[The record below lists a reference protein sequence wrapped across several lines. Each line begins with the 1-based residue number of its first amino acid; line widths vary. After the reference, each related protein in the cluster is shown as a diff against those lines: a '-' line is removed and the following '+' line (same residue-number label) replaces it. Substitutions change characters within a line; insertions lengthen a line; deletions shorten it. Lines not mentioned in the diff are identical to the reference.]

1 MSAQNHSK
9 TDNFNHNVDYDLVVV
24 GGGINGAVSAAAASA
39 AGLRVLLIDK
49 ADFAS
54 FTSQHSSNLVWGGI
68 KYLQSY
74 EFYLVFKLSMARNK
88 LMRSYPNQIRE
99 VGFLASLG
107 PDAPFGR
114 LLGIFGTLFY
124 WGIGLFGTSAPE
136 SYSAKRAK
144 QLEPILKT
152 GRKAVRYFDA
162 QLPDNDSRFVYDF
175 VRHAKRLGAEVANYT
190 ELTAAT
196 KTDLWT
202 LNLSSNGTTRSVT
215 AGAVVNTA
223 GPFALKVSEILD
235 SKTKAGLVFSKGI
248 HLILGRKITR
258 NDDVLAF
265 WDEQGRLFYVLPMG
279 DRSMVGT
286 TDTRVQDPETEVD
299 QVDRDFVLKQ
309 INAQL
314 EGDQIVPGDII
325 AERSGVRPLVIESA
339 QQSSTADWHQLSRKH
354 VIEADPLKSV
364 VTVLGGKLT
373 DCLNVGQEVVAELRK
388 LGFKTEKPKSWFGE
402 GPQNRKAEFF
412 AMVAAKCNDPA
423 AALRIAE
430 SAWRRQGNRAI
441 DLFAQ
446 SQKLSELISG
456 LGITAEEIEH
466 IAKHEDVATR
476 EDLLRRRLPI
486 AMSRSE
492 KEIADNGPLQDL
504 LGRLGL

>member
-1 MSAQNHSK
+1 MTVQNQSK
-9 TDNFNHNVDYDLVVV
+9 TDNINHSADYDVVIV

-39 AGLRVLLIDK
+39 AGLKVLLIDK
-49 ADFAS
+49 SDFAS
-54 FTSQHSSNLVWGGI
+54 FTSQQSSNLVWGGI

-74 EFYLVFKLSMARNK
+74 EFYLVFKLSLARNK

-114 LLGIFGTLFY
+114 LLGTFGTLFY
-124 WGIGLFGTSAPE
+124 WGIGLFGTSAPR
-136 SYSAKRAK
+136 SYSAKQAK
-144 QLEPILKT
+144 RIEPILKT

-190 ELTAAT
+190 ELTSAS
-196 KTDLWT
+196 KGEIWT
-202 LNLSSNGTTRSVT
+202 LKLQSEGKARTVSAHTVI
-215 AGAVVNTA
+215 NTA
-223 GPFALKVSEILD
+223 GPFASNVSNLLD

-286 TDTRVQDPETEVD
+286 TDTRVQDPHTEVE
-299 QVDRDFVLKQ
+299 QIDRDFVLKQ

-314 EGDQIVPGDII
+314 EGDQILPSDII
-325 AERSGVRPLVIESA
+325 SERSGVRPLVIENA
-339 QQSSTADWHQLSRKH
+339 DQAATLDWHQLSRKH
-354 VIEADPLKSV
+354 VIEADALKSV

-373 DCLNVGQEVVAELRK
+373 DCLNVGQEVVAELKK
-388 LGFKTEKPKSWFGE
+388 LGFRVSKPANWFGE
-402 GPQNRKAEFF
+402 GDQTLKDSF
-412 AMVAAKCNDPA
+412 AKQVLEKSQSAA
-423 AALRIAE
+423 IAE
-430 SAWRRQGNRAI
+430 RITESTWRRQGARAI
-441 DLFAQ
+441 ELFGN
-446 SQKLSELISG
+446 SKHLSEMVQG
-456 LGITAEEIEH
+456 LGITAEEIEY
-466 IAKHEDVATR
+466 IAKHEDVKTR

-486 AMSRSE
+486 AMARSQ
-492 KEIADNGPLQDL
+492 KEIDDNGPLQDL
-504 LGRLGL
+504 LARLGL

>member
-1 MSAQNHSK
+1 MTVQNQSE
-9 TDNFNHNVDYDLVVV
+9 TDNFNHSVDYDLVIV

-39 AGLRVLLIDK
+39 AGLKVLLIDK
-49 ADFAS
+49 SDFAS
-54 FTSQHSSNLVWGGI
+54 FTSQQSSNLVWGGI

-74 EFYLVFKLSMARNK
+74 EFYLVFKLCLARNK

-114 LLGIFGTLFY
+114 LLGTFGTLFY
-124 WGIGLFGTSAPE
+124 WAIGLFGTNPPK

-144 QLEPILKT
+144 ELEPILKT

-190 ELTAAT
+190 ELTAA
-196 KTDLWT
+196 K
-202 LNLSSNGTTRSVT
+202 RSEFWSLELASQGERRTVR
-215 AGAVVNTA
+215 AKAVINTA
-223 GPFALKVSEILD
+223 GPFAANVSELLD

-248 HLILGRKITR
+248 HLVLGRKVSKT
-258 NDDVLAF
+258 DDVLAF

-286 TDTRVQDPETEVD
+286 TDTRVTDPHTQVE

-314 EGDQIVPGDII
+314 EGDQILPSDVIS
-325 AERSGVRPLVIESA
+325 ERSGVRPLVIESA
-339 QQSSTADWHQLSRKH
+339 AEADTADWHQLSRKH
-354 VIEADPLKSV
+354 VIELDRQRGV
-364 VTVLGGKLT
+364 ITVLGGKLT

-388 LGFKTEKPKSWFGE
+388 LGFQVTKPKHWFGE
-402 GPQNRKAEFF
+402 GDQSLKLNFEHLVKAR
-412 AMVAAKCNDPA
+412 CSNLA
-423 AALRIAE
+423 AAERIIE
-430 SAWRRQGNRAI
+430 STWRRQGERAI
-441 DLFAQ
+441 ELL
-446 SQKLSELISG
+446 SQHATITELIPG
-456 LGITAEEIEH
+456 LGITAEEVEF
-466 IAKHEDVATR
+466 IALHEDVKTR

-486 AMSRSE
+486 AMARSQA
-492 KEIADNGPLQDL
+492 EIEQNSQLQQL
-504 LGRLGL
+504 LSRLGL

>member
-1 MSAQNHSK
+1 MIVQNQSK
-9 TDNFNHNVDYDLVVV
+9 TDNINHNVDYDLVIV

-54 FTSQHSSNLVWGGI
+54 FTSQQSSNLVWGGI

-74 EFYLVFKLSMARNK
+74 EFYLVFKLCLARNK

-114 LLGIFGTLFY
+114 LLGTFGTLFY
-124 WGIGLFGTSAPE
+124 WGIGLFGTSAPR

-144 QLEPILKT
+144 QIEPILKS

-190 ELTAAT
+190 ELTSAT
-196 KTDLWT
+196 KAEVW
-202 LNLSSNGTTRSVT
+202 NLQLTTEGKTRSIS
-215 AGAVVNTA
+215 AKAVINTA
-223 GPFALKVSEILD
+223 GPFAANVSELLD

-258 NDDVLAF
+258 NDEVLAF

-286 TDTRVQDPETEVD
+286 TDTRVQDPHTVVE

-314 EGDQIVPGDII
+314 EGDQILPEDII
-325 AERSGVRPLVIESA
+325 SERSGVRPLVIENAA
-339 QQSSTADWHQLSRKH
+339 QASTLDWHQLSRKH
-354 VIEADPLKSV
+354 VIEADHAKSV

-373 DCLNVGQEVVAELRK
+373 DCLNVGQEVVAELKK
-388 LGFKTEKPKSWFGE
+388 LGFKVQRPQNWYGE
-402 GPQNRKAEFF
+402 GSQDLKEEF
-412 AMVAAKCNDPA
+412 AKQVAAKSKNPETA
-423 AALRIAE
+423 KRIAE
-430 SAWRRQGNRAI
+430 STWRRQGERSI
-441 DLFAQ
+441 EILAQ
-446 SQKLSELISG
+446 SQSLTEMIPG
-456 LGITAEEIEH
+456 LGITAQEIEY
-466 IAKHEDVATR
+466 IALHEDVKTR

-486 AMSRSE
+486 AMARSE

-504 LGRLGL
+504 LERLGL

>member
-1 MSAQNHSK
+1 VIVQNQSK
-9 TDNFNHNVDYDLVVV
+9 TDNINHNADYDVVIV

-39 AGLRVLLIDK
+39 AGLKVLLIDK
-49 ADFAS
+49 SDFAS
-54 FTSQHSSNLVWGGI
+54 FTSQQSSNLVWGGI

-74 EFYLVFKLSMARNK
+74 EFYLVFKLCLARNK

-114 LLGIFGTLFY
+114 LLGTFGTLFY
-124 WGIGLFGTSAPE
+124 WGIGLFGTSVPR

-144 QLEPILKT
+144 QLEPILRT

-190 ELTAAT
+190 ELVAAN
-196 KTDLWT
+196 KGSVWNLDLK
-202 LNLSSNGTTRSVT
+202 SDGKTRSVSSR
-215 AGAVVNTA
+215 AVINTA
-223 GPFALKVSEILD
+223 GPFASNVSELLD
-235 SKTKAGLVFSKGI
+235 SKTKAGLVFSKGV
-248 HLILGRKITR
+248 HLILGRKITK

-286 TDTRVQDPETEVD
+286 TDTRVQDPHTEVE

-314 EGDQIVPGDII
+314 EGEKILPEDII
-325 AERSGVRPLVIESA
+325 SERSGVRPLVIENASDA
-339 QQSSTADWHQLSRKH
+339 ATSDWHALSRKH
-354 VIEADPLKSV
+354 VIEADAAKSV
-364 VTVLGGKLT
+364 ITVLGGKLT
-373 DCLNVGQEVVAELRK
+373 DCLNVGQEVVAELK
-388 LGFKTEKPKSWFGE
+388 SLGFKVQKPKHWFGE
-402 GPQNRKAEFF
+402 GEQDQKALF
-412 AMVAAKCNDPA
+412 AQSVAQKCKDPIA
-423 AALRIAE
+423 AERITE
-430 SAWRRQGNRAI
+430 STWRRQGERAI
-441 DLFAQ
+441 EIFAQ
-446 SQKLSELISG
+446 SHTLTELVTG
-456 LGITAEEIEH
+456 LGITAQEIEY
-466 IAKHEDVATR
+466 IARHEDVKTR

-486 AMSRSE
+486 AMARSE
-492 KEIADNGPLQDL
+492 REIADNGPLQDL
-504 LGRLGL
+504 LDRLGL

>member
-1 MSAQNHSK
+1 VIAQNQSK
-9 TDNFNHNVDYDLVVV
+9 TDNFNQSVDYDLVIV

-39 AGLRVLLIDK
+39 AGLKVLLIDK
-49 ADFAS
+49 SDFAS
-54 FTSQHSSNLVWGGI
+54 FTSQQSSNLVWGGI

-74 EFYLVFKLSMARNK
+74 EFYLVFKLSLARNK

-114 LLGIFGTLFY
+114 LLGTFGTLFY
-124 WGIGLFGTSAPE
+124 WGIGLFGTSAPR

-144 QLEPILKT
+144 QIEPILKT
-152 GRKAVRYFDA
+152 GRKAVRYYDA

-190 ELTAAT
+190 ELTGAT
-196 KTDLWT
+196 RTAVWNLT
-202 LNLSSNGTTRSVT
+202 LQSEGQSRKVT
-215 AGAVVNTA
+215 AKAVINTA
-223 GPFALKVSEILD
+223 GPFASSVSELLD

-248 HLILGRKITR
+248 HLILGRKITQ

-286 TDTRVQDPETEVD
+286 TDTRVADPHTEVD

-314 EGDQIVPGDII
+314 EGDQILPSDII
-325 AERSGVRPLVIESA
+325 SERSGVRPLVIEKASQA
-339 QQSSTADWHQLSRKH
+339 STADWHQLSRKH
-354 VIEADPLKSV
+354 VIETDSSNAV

-373 DCLNVGQEVVAELRK
+373 DCLNVGQEVVAELKK
-388 LGFKTEKPKSWFGE
+388 LGFQVSKPKHWFGE
-402 GPQNRKAEFF
+402 GDQDQKAAFWKLVLDRSKDE
-412 AMVAAKCNDPA
+412 AVAT
-423 AALRIAE
+423 RIAE
-430 SAWRRQGNRAI
+430 STWRRQGPRAI
-441 DLFAQ
+441 EMLAQ
-446 SQKLSELISG
+446 APKLTELIAG
-456 LGITAEEIEH
+456 LGITAEEIEY
-466 IAKHEDVATR
+466 IARHEDVKTR

-486 AMSRSE
+486 AMARSQ
-492 KEIADNGPLQDL
+492 KEIEDNGPLQDL
-504 LGRLGL
+504 LNRLGL